1 MTDIADRLDKIV
13 AENWLREDVSDL
25 LMDAADEIRRLH
37 AENAELRESQPQAR
51 SRGGL

>member
-1 MTDIADRLDKIV
+1 VSDLVERLNEY
-13 AENWLREDVSDL
+13 ATGNWLPEDLSDL

>member
-1 MTDIADRLDKIV
+1 MPSGKKTLAATRILWL
-13 AENWLREDVSDL
+13 ENKVKEQE
-25 LMDAADEIRRLH
+25 AEIRRLH